1 VRFAHTLNNTALA
14 STRAIIA
21 LVENHQQADGTI
33 RIPQALRPWLG
44 GQEFLVK
51 PWR

>member
-1 VRFAHTLNNTALA
+1 VRYVHTLNNTALA

-21 LVENHQQADGTI
+21 LVENHQQADGRI

-44 GQEFLVK
+44 GQEYLGK
-51 PWR
+51 AWR